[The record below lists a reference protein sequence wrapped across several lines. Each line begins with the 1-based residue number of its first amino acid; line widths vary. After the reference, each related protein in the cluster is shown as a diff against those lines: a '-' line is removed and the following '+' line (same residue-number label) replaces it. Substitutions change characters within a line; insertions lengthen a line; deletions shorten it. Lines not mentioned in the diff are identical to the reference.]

1 MFMSNPTTQEMARF
15 TLITST
21 MTDTGTRMATVTTM
35 NTAIHM
41 ATRLRMTTTTTVLR
55 LDTTMTGRDTTL
67 DMVDT
72 WTMARKQSGQSC
84 PLERLHQLHR
94 QRPLQQLH
102 KLHQQLSILLLP
114 LRPLLQRQYP
124 PGGASHLSLLIPLG
138 PGSRQNSTF
147 CKLQRG
153 DLLHLHPQT
162 ELQ

>member
-84 PLERLHQLHR
+84 PLERLHQLH
-94 QRPLQQLH
+94 
-102 KLHQQLSILLLP
+102 QQLSILLLP

-124 PGGASHLSLLIPLG
+124 PGGANHLSLSIPLG